1 VWKRT
6 IEGRTLHFRLAG
18 INNQNFLMRDE
29 ETGSWWQQVTGKTI
43 FGTLQ
48 GESLELAPYDELTFG
63 LWKQESPAGQLL
75 APVSKDEKEYDS
87 KWETE
92 IQKLP
97 LVLTFPGTPLQS
109 RDVVIGV
116 EVAGASR
123 AYPISAVVAQS
134 PIQDRLGGIPIVLTA
149 GPDGKSVR
157 AFVSRVDGA
166 DIEFFRK
173 SGSDKWVLMDSSY
186 GSDWNF
192 QGCATAGPAEGKC
205 LERLPLLK
213 DFWFDWRNY
222 HPTTSVYR
230 H

>member
-6 IEGRTLHFRLAG
+6 IGGRALHFRLAG

-29 ETGSWWQQVTGKTI
+29 ETGSWWQQASGQAI
-43 FGTLQ
+43 FGALK
-48 GESLELAPYDELTFG
+48 GESLELGPYDELSFG
-63 LWKQESPAGQLL
+63 LWKQESPAGQVL

-87 KWETE
+87 KWEAE

-97 LVLTFPGTPLQS
+97 LVLTFPGTALQS
-109 RDVVIGV
+109 RDVVIGL

-123 AYPISAVVAQS
+123 AYPMSAIIAQS
-134 PIQDRLGGIPIVLTA
+134 PIQDRLGGTPFLLTA

-157 AFVSRVDGA
+157 AFVSRLDGA
-166 DIEFFRK
+166 DIELFLK
-173 SGSDKWVLMDSSY
+173 SGGEKWVLMDSAS
-186 GSDWNF
+186 GSEWNF
-192 QGCATAGPAEGKC
+192 QGCATSGPAQGKC

-222 HPTTSVYR
+222 HPSTTVYR

>member
-6 IEGRTLHFRLAG
+6 IGKRALHFRLAG

-29 ETGSWWQQVTGKTI
+29 ETGSWWQQVTGKAI
-43 FGTLQ
+43 FGALK

-63 LWKQESPAGQLL
+63 LWKQESPAGQIL
-75 APVSKDEKEYDS
+75 APVKKDEKEYDS

-92 IQKLP
+92 IEKLP
-97 LVLTFPGTPLQS
+97 LVLTFPGTPLKS
-109 RDVVIGV
+109 RDVVMGV
-116 EVAGASR
+116 EVGGASR
-123 AYPISAVVAQS
+123 AYPISAVIAQS
-134 PIQDRLGGIPIVLTA
+134 PIQDHVGGTPIFMTV

-157 AFVSRVDGA
+157 GFVSRLDGA

-173 SGSDKWVLMDSSY
+173 SGNDKWVLIDSASA
-186 GSDWNF
+186 SEWNF
-192 QGCATAGPAEGKC
+192 QGCATAGPKQGQC

-222 HPTTSVYR
+222 HPTTSVFR

>member
-1 VWKRT
+1 
-6 IEGRTLHFRLAG
+6 
-18 INNQNFLMRDE
+18 MRDE
-29 ETGSWWQQVTGKTI
+29 ETGSWWQQVTGKAI
-43 FGTLQ
+43 FGALK
-48 GESLELAPYDELTFG
+48 GESLELAPYDELSFG
-63 LWKQESPAGQLL
+63 LWKQESPAGQVL
-75 APVSKDEKEYDS
+75 APVKKDEKEYDS
-87 KWETE
+87 KWEAE

-123 AYPISAVVAQS
+123 AYPLSAVIAQS
-134 PIQDRLGGIPIVLTA
+134 PIQDHLGGTAIVLIV

-157 AFVSRVDGA
+157 AFVSRVDDA
-166 DIEFFRK
+166 EIEFFRK
-173 SGSDKWVLMDSSY
+173 SGSDKWGLMDSAS
-186 GSDWNF
+186 GSEWNF
-192 QGCATAGPAEGKC
+192 QGCATAGPRQGRC

-222 HPTTSVYR
+222 NPTTSVYR

>member
-1 VWKRT
+1 V
-6 IEGRTLHFRLAG
+6 G
-18 INNQNFLMRDE
+18 
-29 ETGSWWQQVTGKTI
+29 
-43 FGTLQ
+43 
-48 GESLELAPYDELTFG
+48 
-63 LWKQESPAGQLL
+63 
-75 APVSKDEKEYDS
+75 KDEKEYDS

-123 AYPISAVVAQS
+123 AYPISAVIAQS
-134 PIQDRLGGIPIVLTA
+134 PIQDHLGRTPIVLIL

-157 AFVSRVDGA
+157 GFVSRLDGA

-173 SGSDKWVLMDSSY
+173 SGNDKWVLIDSASA
-186 GSDWNF
+186 SEWNF
-192 QGCATAGPAEGKC
+192 QGCATAGPKQGQC